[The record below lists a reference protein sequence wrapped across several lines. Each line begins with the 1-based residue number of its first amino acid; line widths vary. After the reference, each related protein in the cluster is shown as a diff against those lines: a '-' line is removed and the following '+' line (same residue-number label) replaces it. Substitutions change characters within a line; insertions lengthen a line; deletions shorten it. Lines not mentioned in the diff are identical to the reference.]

1 MQEVTRG
8 TVLLG
13 YKPLESSSFGDRT
26 EMLGGY
32 VAFQPGRA
40 SKYSKK
46 NIVSPCQLLGKCL
59 KKDKWRP

>member
-1 MQEVTRG
+1 MAVTGRCWVGGTQEVARG

-32 VAFQPGRA
+32 VAFSLA
-40 SKYSKK
+40 E
-46 NIVSPCQLLGKCL
+46 LLST
-59 KKDKWRP
+59 

>member
-1 MQEVTRG
+1 MGGMQEVTRG

-40 SKYSKK
+40 SKY
-46 NIVSPCQLLGKCL
+46 L
-59 KKDKWRP
+59 KKILCLPVNFWVNV